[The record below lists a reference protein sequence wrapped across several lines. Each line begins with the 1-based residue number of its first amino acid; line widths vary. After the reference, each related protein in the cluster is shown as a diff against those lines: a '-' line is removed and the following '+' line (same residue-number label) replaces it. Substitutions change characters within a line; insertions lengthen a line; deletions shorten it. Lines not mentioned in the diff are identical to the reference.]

1 MNDLGDRLPMEA
13 LDPGTSDPRF
23 WARFHVRV
31 MEQAQAELG
40 RRQAYMRLTVP
51 EVVFSW
57 RRTLVPTALMAAAL
71 AGILLL
77 GQGEASVP
85 LSPLALEE
93 ALTQDLVVEPI
104 PSILGRGDEL
114 DEPAFL
120 HLVGGF

>member
-13 LDPGTSDPRF
+13 LDPGASDPRF
-23 WARFHVRV
+23 WARFHGRV
-31 MEQAQAELG
+31 MEQAQPELG
-40 RRQAYMRLTVP
+40 RRREYLRLTIP

-77 GQGEASVP
+77 GQGEAMAP
-85 LSPLALEE
+85 LSPIALEE
-93 ALTQDLVVEPI
+93 ALTEDLLVEPI